1 MSGYGLPA
9 STSLIQLHRPL
20 PFPTY
25 LNGAHSQL
33 FEHSGLAALAGRPKV
48 GDGTIV
54 VELTY
59 ENEKYML
66 RIVTK
71 ARCLTQMR
79 TAKAGEDLISI
90 RKPESI
96 RVVDDVEVVRRS
108 ASSLEFT
115 DDTNHWHAKI
125 LVPDS
130 GRGGRA
136 SGTQRT

>member
-1 MSGYGLPA
+1 MRLTHSSS
-9 STSLIQLHRPL
+9 STQ
-20 PFPTY
+20 
-25 LNGAHSQL
+25 ASQL
-33 FEHSGLAALAGRPKV
+33 LAGRPKV

-71 ARCLTQMR
+71 ARCLTQMC

-96 RVVDDVEVVRRS
+96 
-108 ASSLEFT
+108 
-115 DDTNHWHAKI
+115 
-125 LVPDS
+125 
-130 GRGGRA
+130 
-136 SGTQRT
+136 

>member
-1 MSGYGLPA
+1 
-9 STSLIQLHRPL
+9 
-20 PFPTY
+20 
-25 LNGAHSQL
+25 
-33 FEHSGLAALAGRPKV
+33 
-48 GDGTIV
+48 
-54 VELTY
+54 
-59 ENEKYML
+59 ML

-108 ASSLEFT
+108 ASSLELT

-125 LVPDS
+125 LAPDS
-130 GRGGRA
+130 RGGRA